1 MMVGFSLQICRPRFF
16 KNLLKNDQ
24 NSTRKKNQNIT
35 TKNRK
40 KMTKKKKEEEIT
52 YHTISDLI
60 KKLQEYPSDTPIC
73 SGYIE
78 DGFWNHFDLVV
89 KESNPI
95 GSRDV
100 EDDLLLWIGPIE
112 QEEIETMSP
121 KEMWDILNQRPDE
134 EHDSGEFHSPEL

>member
-1 MMVGFSLQICRPRFF
+1 MS
-16 KNLLKNDQ
+16 
-24 NSTRKKNQNIT
+24 
-35 TKNRK
+35 
-40 KMTKKKKEEEIT
+40 KKKKEEETT

-60 KKLQEYPSDTPIC
+60 KKLQEYPLDTPIC

-112 QEEIETMSP
+112 QEDIETMSP